1 MCVCI
6 LYRGVIKHVVKIIS
20 SEERD
25 SGKVMNLEYSHTV
38 VCGRCE
44 SETHFHAFGYGCKPG
59 LGRVRLETF
68 YTGST
73 CAVPEG

>member
-1 MCVCI
+1 M
-6 LYRGVIKHVVKIIS
+6 IKHVVKIIS

-44 SETHFHAFGYGCKPG
+44 SWNKETHFHAFDWGG
-59 LGRVRLETF
+59 
-68 YTGST
+68 
-73 CAVPEG
+73 